1 MKKEDLIALGLEEEK
16 AKSIMALHGK
26 TVTQLN
32 SQLAAAENE
41 RDTVKQEL
49 ADNQAEL
56 NSLKESA
63 KGNEDLE
70 KQLTELQTKFDESKT
85 NSEQQLAEQ
94 QKEFAIKLALKEA
107 QALDQ
112 DIVLGQL
119 DKDTIKIIDG
129 KLQGFEEQLK
139 NLQEN
144 KGFLFQQTDP
154 NEKPTPTIVT
164 GGNPAGR
171 GQVTNDEKMA
181 QALGLKTNE

>member
-70 KQLTELQTKFDESKT
+70 KQLTELQTKFDKSKT
-85 NSEQQLAEQ
+85 NSEQQ
-94 QKEFAIKLALKEA
+94 KDFAIKLALKEA

-119 DKDTIKIIDG
+119 DKDNIKIIDG

>member
-26 TVTQLN
+26 TITQLN

-63 KGNEDLE
+63 KGNEELE

-94 QKEFAIKLALKEA
+94 QKDFAIKLALKEA

-119 DKDTIKIIDG
+119 NKDTIKIIDG

-164 GGNPAGR
+164 GGNPAGS